1 MLLQD
6 SPDEQ
11 ELFQAMGRVV
21 NSLLLEGDQSESDE
35 PSSSSDTPRDNS
47 ECDLQPSEEQS
58 LNETQSGNT
67 EHQYESRDS
76 VETNTDRALGESR
89 THSGPDQ
96 GEQTR
101 QDDDGLQSKSNAD
114 EDEVVHRQGGPLES
128 QQKLE
133 VKRED
138 NGTVNGNSELGGQ
151 QMERT
156 VPQETVR
163 PVPPAG
169 EDTDSPASAVSI
181 ETGVVELQHADDTKR
196 PGLYGEDVDSCT
208 TGGELV
214 VT

>member
-47 ECDLQPSEEQS
+47 ERDLQPSEEQS
-58 LNETQSGNT
+58 LSETQSVKDGNT

-96 GEQTR
+96 GEQSR
-101 QDDDGLQSKSNAD
+101 QDDNGLLSKSNAD
-114 EDEVVHRQGGPLES
+114 EDEVVHRQ
-128 QQKLE
+128 
-133 VKRED
+133 ED
-138 NGTVNGNSELGGQ
+138 LLN
-151 QMERT
+151 
-156 VPQETVR
+156 P
-163 PVPPAG
+163 
-169 EDTDSPASAVSI
+169 
-181 ETGVVELQHADDTKR
+181 TKN
-196 PGLYGEDVDSCT
+196 LK
-208 TGGELV
+208 
-214 VT
+214 